1 MRPAGHTRSPATPPL
16 GEKIAYERERLR
28 QSTACRP
35 EHRHFEVFNPRCR
48 RLIVDPSAC
57 GAQSCSVYRGF
68 GFQRPTTATSLF
80 DVQFTEPALPAGR
93 RGTTG
98 KDDRVIE
105 YLASF
110 PQTEEFIQRVSD
122 LLIYLIPHYVA
133 EGKSYTTV
141 TSAHRRSHRSVRIA
155 EEIFRRIEAAD
166 IKAKLVHRDI
176 HKPV

>member
-1 MRPAGHTRSPATPPL
+1 M
-16 GEKIAYERERLR
+16 
-28 QSTACRP
+28 
-35 EHRHFEVFNPRCR
+35 
-48 RLIVDPSAC
+48 
-57 GAQSCSVYRGF
+57 
-68 GFQRPTTATSLF
+68 
-80 DVQFTEPALPAGR
+80 
-93 RGTTG
+93 
-98 KDDRVIE
+98 E